1 MPVHLPPVEAAI
13 HLRNQHGI
21 KKEDVI
27 SVKVETY
34 DLAVSGHDHTEVKGA
49 YSAKMSTPYST
60 AVALAYGKAG
70 LQEFEKNVLED
81 ESIKTLSK
89 KVQVVSDEEL
99 SNIFPGKQSAVL
111 TIITSSGIY
120 SERVDFP
127 KGEPENPFT
136 EEEFL
141 ERYESLMSYGGIEAE
156 VYKNIYEMTR
166 IIDTKVS
173 NLEANYDDM
182 VDQKLLFDA
191 LSKLGVDFF
200 TGVPDSLLN
209 DFCLYMVNNIP
220 DGQHV
225 MAANEGNAIGIA
237 AGHYMATGNIPV
249 VYMQNSGI
257 GNATNP
263 LLSLTHDCV
272 YGIPMVLVIGWRGD
286 PAVNDHA
293 QHKKQ
298 GELTPVLMKD
308 MDIPYAILD
317 AEETV
322 VDKFTW
328 AVAKAKEISAPV
340 ALIAKKAI
348 LTEKVK
354 KQVYSESKL
363 MNREE
368 AVSAVVDV
376 LGSEAV
382 YLGTTGRATREVH
395 EQLKAHGVGEGHEFQ
410 NVGSMGHVSSVGL
423 GIALA
428 CPELKVV
435 VFDGDAA
442 AVMHLGALATNC
454 RYKAGNLVHIVL
466 NNGVN
471 ESDGGQPSAGY
482 VVNLTVVAEA
492 CGYRT
497 PGHPV
502 ETKEEL
508 QRIVREQ
515 GCGEMPL
522 FIDVHVR
529 QGIRSDLPKL
539 NIDHKAQKV
548 ALMETLKK

>member
-1 MPVHLPPVEAAI
+1 MV
-13 HLRNQHGI
+13 
-21 KKEDVI
+21 
-27 SVKVETY
+27 
-34 DLAVSGHDHTEVKGA
+34 DL
-49 YSAKMSTPYST
+49 
-60 AVALAYGKAG
+60 
-70 LQEFEKNVLED
+70 
-81 ESIKTLSK
+81 
-89 KVQVVSDEEL
+89 
-99 SNIFPGKQSAVL
+99 KQL
-111 TIITSSGIY
+111 
-120 SERVDFP
+120 F
-127 KGEPENPFT
+127 
-136 EEEFL
+136 
-141 ERYESLMSYGGIEAE
+141 ESLDE
-156 VYKNIYEMTR
+156 K
-166 IIDTKVS
+166 
-173 NLEANYDDM
+173 
-182 VDQKLLFDA
+182 
-191 LSKLGVDFF
+191 GVKFF

-209 DFCLYMVNNIP
+209 NFCLYLVNNIT
-220 DGQHV
+220 DGKHV
-225 MAANEGNAIGIA
+225 MAANEGNAIAIA
-237 AGHYMATGNIPV
+237 AGNYMATGNIPV

-272 YGIPMVLVIGWRGD
+272 YGIPMILVIGWRGD
-286 PAVNDHA
+286 PSINDHA

-308 MDIPYAILD
+308 MDIPYEILD
-317 AEETV
+317 DENTV
-322 VDKFTW
+322 VDKFAW
-328 AVAKAKEISAPV
+328 AVEKAKEISSPV

-354 KQVYSESKL
+354 KQDYPESKL

-376 LGSEAV
+376 LGDDAI

-395 EQLKAHGVGEGHEFQ
+395 EQLKEHGIGEGHEWQ

-428 CPELKVV
+428 KPEQNVV

-442 AVMHLGALATNC
+442 AVMHLGAFATNC
-454 RYKAGNLVHIVL
+454 RYKAGNLIHIVL

-471 ESDGGQPSAGY
+471 ESVGGQPSAGY
-482 VVNLTVVAEA
+482 VVSLTEIADA

-497 PGHPV
+497 PGHAV

-508 QRIVREQ
+508 QAILKDYKK
-515 GCGEMPL
+515 GEMPL

-529 QGIRSDLPKL
+529 QGIRSDMPKL

>member
-1 MPVHLPPVEAAI
+1 
-13 HLRNQHGI
+13 
-21 KKEDVI
+21 
-27 SVKVETY
+27 
-34 DLAVSGHDHTEVKGA
+34 
-49 YSAKMSTPYST
+49 
-60 AVALAYGKAG
+60 
-70 LQEFEKNVLED
+70 
-81 ESIKTLSK
+81 
-89 KVQVVSDEEL
+89 
-99 SNIFPGKQSAVL
+99 
-111 TIITSSGIY
+111 
-120 SERVDFP
+120 
-127 KGEPENPFT
+127 
-136 EEEFL
+136 
-141 ERYESLMSYGGIEAE
+141 
-156 VYKNIYEMTR
+156 
-166 IIDTKVS
+166 
-173 NLEANYDDM
+173 M
-182 VDQKLLFDA
+182 VDQKQLFDA
-191 LSKLGVDFF
+191 LQGMGINFF

-209 DFCLYMVNNIP
+209 NFCLYMVQNIP

-225 MAANEGNAIGIA
+225 MAANEGNAIAIA
-237 AGHYMATGNIPV
+237 AGHYLATGNIPV

-272 YGIPMVLVIGWRGD
+272 YGIPMILVIGWRGD
-286 PAVNDHA
+286 PAISDHA

-308 MDIPYAILD
+308 MDIPYDILD
-317 AEETV
+317 ADETV
-322 VDKFTW
+322 VEKFAW
-328 AVAKAKEISAPV
+328 AVSKAKDISSPV

-354 KQVYSESKL
+354 KQEYPESKL

-376 LGSEAV
+376 LGNDAI

-395 EQLKAHGVGEGHEFQ
+395 EQLKTHNVGEGHEFQ

-428 CPELKVV
+428 KPDQKVV

-442 AVMHLGALATNC
+442 AVMHLGAFATNC
-454 RYKAGNLVHIVL
+454 RYKAGNMIHIVL

-471 ESDGGQPSAGY
+471 ESVGGQPSAGY
-482 VVNLTVVAEA
+482 VVNLTEIAEA

-497 PGHPV
+497 PGHAV

-508 QRIVREQ
+508 QTILKGYKKE
-515 GCGEMPL
+515 EMPL

-529 QGIRSDLPKL
+529 QGIRSDMPKL
-539 NIDHKAQKV
+539 NIDHKAQKE
-548 ALMETLKK
+548 ALMETLK